1 MMKLLPKEIRNRMKN
16 VTSSKV
22 RKFLNE
28 TDLMLEEHDKFI
40 LENIFY
46 KKRSALNTS
55 VMLNGAYTDKGIIYR
70 IDNIII
76 KNNYDDFVEFLPDE
90 NWEPNL

>member
-40 LENIFY
+40 LDNMFY

-76 KNNYDDFVEFLPDE
+76 KNNYDDFVEFLSS
-90 NWEPNL
+90 LQ